1 MKKLFFTVAVICTFC
16 CCNNSNPSGNYIA
29 AGNADSTNADN
40 DSIVNNDTV
49 YDLYGSNNDTP
60 VSTTDN
66 ATQEKVE
73 YANTDYTETYFIFN
87 NPDKFYSGEQYD
99 IDDLKESGSLL
110 FTQNGIVKAI
120 EFVDG
125 WQKVSHFTKKV
136 FIPNEW
142 WKYNIYYE
150 TKLFGQSE
158 ITIYLPMVR

>member
-60 VSTTDN
+60 VSTTN

-120 EFVDG
+120 EFVNG